1 MRVSTIPKK
10 ETAPKGGHE
19 FLVNLIL
26 PTINTPCK
34 VRTQTREIRMYS
46 QTRLRILTVL
56 NQLTLPFC
64 IKLEEL
70 ADLLAEPIGRTQAG
84 LYALMRSGLIEYTF
98 LTGAGYVVTSVQKT
112 DGETGCPYH
121 FSSCEM
127 CVFKNAACKG
137 NMVMKGAEDA

>member
-1 MRVSTIPKK
+1 MKSTVTFKK
-10 ETAPKGGHE
+10 NTAPKGDNT
-19 FLVNLIL
+19 FLCNLIL
-26 PTINTPCK
+26 PSIKSPCK
-34 VRTQTREIRMYS
+34 VRTQTREITMYS

-56 NQLTLPFC
+56 NQLTIPCC

-70 ADLLAEPIGRTQAG
+70 ADLLDEPIGRTQAG

-121 FSSCEM
+121 FSNCEM
-127 CVFKNAACKG
+127 CVFKNAACQG
-137 NMVMKGAEDA
+137 SMTMKGGRS